1 MPYFSSWKILNVT
14 SVIIGVQLHISTP
27 SKLISL
33 QIDTGIKENKCV
45 VLQYLQA
52 LKDMNDLLKSL
63 QGFEK
68 NHQLL

>member
-1 MPYFSSWKILNVT
+1 MPFFSSWKILNVT

-45 VLQYLQA
+45 VLQYFQA